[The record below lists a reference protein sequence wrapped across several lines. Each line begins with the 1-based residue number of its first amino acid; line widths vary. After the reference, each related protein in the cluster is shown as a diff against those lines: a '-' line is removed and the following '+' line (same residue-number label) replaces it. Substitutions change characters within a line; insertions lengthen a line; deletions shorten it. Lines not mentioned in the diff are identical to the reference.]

1 MDAPAKRGF
10 PLAGKGRT
18 AETQPKD
25 LPRTTLKALGPYVQ
39 CNICGRLCSR
49 RGHIKCAEC
58 KSFNSCVKCFSQG
71 LEKPP
76 EEAHNSSFVQLPEN
90 EDAKEHK
97 NYHKYTPV
105 GPNDFALFTKDWSAE
120 QEILLID
127 GIAKYGLGN
136 WQEISEMVSM
146 TSVGYKS
153 WEECQ
158 QHYYNIYLN
167 SPTAPLPDMTSIIHG
182 PNGEPV
188 LVPPSTVVPPKEEP
202 PSGRDAPEKNEN
214 PAAVTQT
221 KPANKPQVVGYWPL
235 RGDFDIEYD
244 NDAELILADME
255 FRPEDTPEQI
265 ELKLKVIE
273 IYNSK
278 LDERIYRK
286 KIIISRGLL
295 DAKAMQQKE
304 RRCTGEE
311 KELYNILRPFLRF
324 QTVEEHDHTV
334 RLLVRERKLR
344 TRLFQLMI
352 WKALG
357 LEKIEDIAVR
367 DQCNENHLEQKYE
380 ERMNRIDTYKDQ
392 MRQDDPCRRIE
403 RRLRNPQVDHELNN
417 LNVNKIKISDFLE
430 EKEVQFCEALQLPP
444 VAYFLAKRVLL
455 HEVACNPSYTIDDM
469 CGELKI
475 DGTKHG
481 RIFDLLLT
489 LAPRGLSDLP
499 NQVADLS
506 KATLDGNGYLSNSGV
521 ASQMSIF
528 STGQNFQRQ
537 APNKISNYFLQ
548 REAAC
553 ERTRKQHRPNSPMG

>member
-1 MDAPAKRGF
+1 MDASAKRTSTV
-10 PLAGKGRT
+10 AGKGH
-18 AETQPKD
+18 ASETLPSD
-25 LPRTTLKALGPYVQ
+25 LPRTTVKAMGPYVQ

-49 RGHIKCAEC
+49 RGHIRCAEC
-58 KSFNSCVKCFSQG
+58 KAFNACVKCFCKG
-71 LEKPP
+71 LEKPS
-76 EEAHNSSFVQLPEN
+76 EDAQNLSFVQLPEN
-90 EDAKEHK
+90 HEQEAHK
-97 NYHKYTPV
+97 NDHKYSPV
-105 GPNDFALFTKDWSAE
+105 GPNDFALFTPDWSAE
-120 QEILLID
+120 QEILLVD
-127 GIAKYGLGN
+127 GVAKYGLGN

-158 QHYYNIYLN
+158 HHYYNVYIN

-188 LVPPSTVVPPKEEP
+188 IVPPSNAVPSAEEEQATSQP
-202 PSGRDAPEKNEN
+202 
-214 PAAVTQT
+214 

-255 FRPEDTPEQI
+255 FRTEDTPEQI

-295 DAKAMQQKE
+295 DAKAIQQRE
-304 RRCTGEE
+304 RKYTGEE

-324 QTVEEHDHTV
+324 QTAEEHDHTV

-344 TRLFQLMI
+344 TRLFQLTM

-357 LEKIEDIAVR
+357 LEKVEDIA
-367 DQCNENHLEQKYE
+367 KYE
-380 ERMNRIDTYKDQ
+380 ERMHRIDVYKDHMKQ
-392 MRQDDPCRRIE
+392 EDPCRRIE
-403 RRLRNPQVDHELNN
+403 RRLRNPQLDHEMTN
-417 LNVNKIKISDFLE
+417 LNVSKIRISDFLE
-430 EKEVQFCEALQLPP
+430 EREVQFCEALQLPP

-455 HEVACNPSYTIDDM
+455 HELACNPSYTIDDM

-475 DGTKHG
+475 DGIKHG
-481 RIFDLLLT
+481 RIFDLLLM
-489 LAPRGLSDLP
+489 LAPRSMGELP
-499 NQVADLS
+499 SQVADLS

-521 ASQMSIF
+521 ASQLSLF
-528 STGQNFQRQ
+528 SSGQNYQRCP
-537 APNKISNYFLQ
+537 PNKVASYFMSQ
-548 REAAC
+548 ESGQ
-553 ERTRKQHRPNSPMG
+553 ERQTKQHRPNPPSG

>member
-1 MDAPAKRGF
+1 MDSVAKRTF
-10 PLAGKGRT
+10 STAGKGRSVDS
-18 AETQPKD
+18 QSKD
-25 LPRTTLKALGPYVQ
+25 VPRTTVKAIGPYVQ

-58 KSFNSCVKCFSQG
+58 KDFHSCVKCFCQG
-71 LEKPP
+71 LEKPI
-76 EEAHNSSFVQLPEN
+76 EEAQASSFVQLPDNSEY
-90 EDAKEHK
+90 EEHK

-105 GPNDFALFTKDWSAE
+105 GPNDFALFTADWSAE

-136 WQEISEMVSM
+136 WQEISDMVSM

-153 WEECQ
+153 WDECQ
-158 QHYYNIYLN
+158 QHYYNVYLN
-167 SPTAPLPDMTSIIHG
+167 SPTAPLPDLTSVIHG

-188 LVPPSTVVPPKEEP
+188 PVPCNTETPPEEEP
-202 PSGRDAPEKNEN
+202 QNASQN
-214 PAAVTQT
+214 

-255 FRPEDTPEQI
+255 FRAEDSPEQI

-304 RRCTGEE
+304 RRCTLEE
-311 KELYNILRPFLRF
+311 KELYNVLRPFLRF

-344 TRLFQLMI
+344 TRLFQLMT
-352 WKALG
+352 WRALG
-357 LEKIEDIAVR
+357 LEKVEDIA
-367 DQCNENHLEQKYE
+367 KYE
-380 ERMNRIDTYKDQ
+380 DRMTHIDSYKDQ
-392 MRQDDPCRRIE
+392 MKHDDSGRRIE
-403 RRLRNPQVDHELNN
+403 RRLRNPQIDHDMIHPST
-417 LNVNKIKISDFLE
+417 NKIKLTDFLE

-444 VAYFLAKRVLL
+444 VAYFLAKRVMLQ
-455 HEVACNPSYTIDDM
+455 EVACNPSYTIDDM
-469 CGELKI
+469 CSELKM
-475 DGTKHG
+475 DGTKNG

-489 LAPRGLSDLP
+489 LSPRCLGDVTS
-499 NQVADLS
+499 QVADLS
-506 KATLDGNGYLSNSGV
+506 KATLDANGYLSNKGV
-521 ASQMSIF
+521 ASQMVLLS
-528 STGQNFQRQ
+528 SGQKYHRSV
-537 APNKISNYFLQ
+537 PNRVANYFTSRDQ
-548 REAAC
+548 HG
-553 ERTRKQHRPNSPMG
+553 ERSPKHHRPN

>member
-1 MDAPAKRGF
+1 MSHG
-10 PLAGKGRT
+10 
-18 AETQPKD
+18 
-25 LPRTTLKALGPYVQ
+25 
-39 CNICGRLCSR
+39 
-49 RGHIKCAEC
+49 CA
-58 KSFNSCVKCFSQG
+58 
-71 LEKPP
+71 
-76 EEAHNSSFVQLPEN
+76 
-90 EDAKEHK
+90 
-97 NYHKYTPV
+97 
-105 GPNDFALFTKDWSAE
+105 DWSAE

-158 QHYYNIYLN
+158 QHYYNVYLN
-167 SPTAPLPDMTSIIHG
+167 SPTAPLPDMTSIIYG

-188 LVPPSTVVPPKEEP
+188 LVPRSKMVPPKEEP
-202 PSGRDAPEKNEN
+202 VN
-214 PAAVTQT
+214 PVLS
-221 KPANKPQVVGYWPL
+221 KPNNKPQVVGYWPL

-244 NDAELILADME
+244 NDAELILSDME

-286 KIIISRGLL
+286 KVIISRGLL
-295 DAKAMQQKE
+295 DAKALQQKD

-357 LEKIEDIAVR
+357 LEKVDDIA
-367 DQCNENHLEQKYE
+367 KYE
-380 ERMNRIDTYKDQ
+380 DRMNRIDTYKEQ
-392 MRQDDPCRRIE
+392 MKQDDPGRRIE
-403 RRLRNPQVDHELNN
+403 RRLRSPQVDHELHN

-430 EKEVQFCEALQLPP
+430 EAEVQFCEALQLPP
-444 VAYFLAKRVLL
+444 VAYFLAKRVML

-469 CGELKI
+469 CSELKM
-475 DGTKHG
+475 DGVKHG
-481 RIFDLLLT
+481 RMFDLLLKLT
-489 LAPRGLSDLP
+489 PRGLEDLP
-499 NQVADLS
+499 SEVADLS
-506 KATLDGNGYLSNSGV
+506 KATLDGNGYLSNKGV
-521 ASQMSIF
+521 ASQMSLF
-528 STGQNFQRQ
+528 SAGQDFQRQ
-537 APNKISNYFLQ
+537 PPNKISSYFAP
-548 REAAC
+548 RESSG
-553 ERTRKQHRPNSPMG
+553 ERVSKQHRST

>member
-1 MDAPAKRGF
+1 MEAVANQTFPA
-10 PLAGKGRT
+10 AGKEQG
-18 AETQPKD
+18 AAVPSKD
-25 LPRTTLKALGPYVQ
+25 IPRTTVKAMGPYVQ
-39 CNICGRLCSR
+39 CNICGRLCSM

-58 KSFNSCVKCFSQG
+58 KAFNSCVKCFCSG
-71 LEKPP
+71 LEKPS
-76 EEAHNSSFVQLPEN
+76 EDEQNMSFVQVPHSSDVQN
-90 EDAKEHK
+90 HRND
-97 NYHKYTPV
+97 HKYTPV

-120 QEILLID
+120 QEILLVD

-167 SPTAPLPDMTSIIHG
+167 SPTAPLPDMTNIIHG

-188 LVPPSTVVPPKEEP
+188 IVPPSTVEPPKEEQP
-202 PSGRDAPEKNEN
+202 N
-214 PAAVTQT
+214 AVQN
-221 KPANKPQVVGYWPL
+221 KPNKPQVVGYWPL

-265 ELKLKVIE
+265 ELKLQVIE

-286 KIIISRGLL
+286 KVIISRGLL

-304 RRCTGEE
+304 RKYTGEE

-324 QTVEEHDHTV
+324 QTLEEHDHTV

-357 LEKIEDIAVR
+357 LEKVEDIT
-367 DQCNENHLEQKYE
+367 KYE
-380 ERMNRIDTYKDQ
+380 ERAYRIDSYKEQ
-392 MRQDDPCRRIE
+392 MRQDDPCRRLE
-403 RRLRNPQVDHELNN
+403 RRLRNPQLDHELNN
-417 LNVNKIKISDFLE
+417 LNISKVRISDFLE
-430 EKEVQFCEALQLPP
+430 DREVQFCEALQLPP

-455 HEVACNPSYTIDDM
+455 HELACNPSYTLDDM

-475 DGTKHG
+475 DGIKHG
-481 RIFDLLLT
+481 RIFDLLLM
-489 LAPRGLSDLP
+489 LSPRNLGDVSG
-499 NQVADLS
+499 QVADLS
-506 KATLDGNGYLSNSGV
+506 KAILDSNGYLSNTGI
-521 ASQMSIF
+521 ASQISLF
-528 STGQNFQRQ
+528 SSGQNFQRLP
-537 APNKISNYFLQ
+537 PNKVTSYFMPQ
-548 REAAC
+548 DPNG
-553 ERTRKQHRPNSPMG
+553 ERPLKQQKTNSPPN